1 MLANL
6 KRESAHF
13 AENSERRLK
22 TTEQFHGRKV
32 TDPIKVLIR
41 EHNEGLLRLAVLENA
56 AESIKMNG
64 FSPEAFEQI
73 AETIRWMNT
82 EVRRHTE
89 IEEKFLFPLIDRHIR
104 PLADQV
110 RGEHR
115 DLWDLFN
122 DLLRAVKEVEEGRLH
137 GTSIRDIVAIAKS
150 IVELLRTHVRR
161 EDTLVFPAVKQLLTK
176 DEYDELLVGISKSF
190 SQY

>member
-1 MLANL
+1 M
-6 KRESAHF
+6 
-13 AENSERRLK
+13 K
-22 TTEQFHGRKV
+22 TNEEARAPKAI
-32 TDPIKVLIR
+32 DPIKVLIR
-41 EHNEGLLRLAVLENA
+41 EHNEGLQHLAVLENA

-89 IEEKFLFPLIDRHIR
+89 IEEKFLFPLIDRHMR
-104 PLADQV
+104 SLADQV

-122 DLLRAVKEVEEGRLH
+122 DLLHAVREVEEGRLH
-137 GTSIRDIVAIAKS
+137 GTSILDIVAIVKS
-150 IVELLRTHVRR
+150 IVTLLRTHVRR
-161 EDTLVFPAVKQLLTK
+161 EDTMVFPAVKQLLTK
-176 DEYDELLVGISKSF
+176 GEYDELLAGISKAF
-190 SQY
+190 S

>member
-1 MLANL
+1 M
-6 KRESAHF
+6 
-13 AENSERRLK
+13 K
-22 TTEQFHGRKV
+22 TTEQSQGRKV

-190 SQY
+190 SQP